1 MTGSHTI
8 RVDRRT
14 TLGWLG
20 AVTALSA
27 SGISLSLGGPAL
39 ATPEA
44 QPTHPAA
51 VGYGNDPN
59 LFDRHV
65 PWPRT
70 MTPAQLDQTAALA
83 DLILPKVGTYPAP
96 SEVGIADFVDE
107 WISAPYP
114 DQLRDRG
121 LILEGL
127 AWLDSEAQRL
137 WQSDFH
143 ALDAPQKMQLLA
155 RTAQLPAA
163 AGDIQAMKLYGFFRR
178 LRSVVV
184 GAYYSMQ
191 QNHAEIGYIG
201 NIAMEAFPPPTA
213 EENAFIDRAIAKLN
227 L

>member
-27 SGISLSLGGPAL
+27 SGFSLSLVGPAL
-39 ATPEA
+39 AVPEA
-44 QPTHPAA
+44 QPAA
-51 VGYGNDPN
+51 MGYGNDPN
-59 LFDRHV
+59 LFDRRV
-65 PWPRT
+65 PWPRI

-83 DLILPKVGTYPAP
+83 DLILPKVDTYPAP

-107 WISAPYP
+107 WVSAPYP

-127 AWLDSEAQRL
+127 AWLDSEAQHL

-143 ALDAPQKMQLLA
+143 ALDAPRKTQLLA
-155 RTAQLPAA
+155 QAAQLPTT
-163 AGDIQAMKLYGFFRR
+163 GDIPAMKLYGFFRR

-184 GAYYSMQ
+184 GAYYSMR